1 MAPESEA
8 ASYLIGNYELDLR
21 LHELRRNGSVCAI
34 EPQVFDLLRYLIEN
48 RDRLIDREE
57 LNEQL
62 WQGRFVSDA
71 SVSTAIKQARQAI
84 GDDGKTQAFI
94 RTVPRRGFRFVGEVA
109 VKGAGDPPDSDA
121 GLSET
126 KRQPPGK
133 MPWIPAFAV
142 ALVMFV
148 STGLIIWH
156 GAQSDGPEEKPSI
169 AVLPFDNMSGD
180 PAQGYFADGMTD
192 DLITQLSKVDGL
204 FVIARNST
212 FTYKGKHAKVQD
224 IAKDLGVR
232 YVLEGSVR
240 RADGQV
246 RINAQLTDGTTGG
259 HVWAEIFSR
268 EAKDIFALQDD
279 VIAKIVAALR
289 VTLTAEEMKT
299 LAKLPTKN
307 LQAYDLYLKA
317 QKAHRQYLWKPLQKA
332 LELYKQATDLDPG
345 FVEAYAGE
353 AAAADFVA
361 RYRLYQVHTQIAAH
375 RRARQ
380 AVEKALAINP
390 DHAGALSAKS
400 SVLTT
405 AGAHDEAILTARQ
418 AVTNSLND
426 ASARTTLAEAL
437 VSAGRLEEGLQAIE
451 AALKLNPKA
460 SNYDGYRAGWVYFM
474 NRRFERSLELHW
486 SVIKRNPNYFQANNG
501 LIVSYAALGRLE
513 EAKNVVK
520 TRIGGWTPLNVQ
532 AAALH
537 RIQWVPEVLEFW
549 LAAYRKAGMPEW
561 PMGFKGDEANRLS
574 GAEIKKLIMGHR
586 IEGKAQSGWAYSFD
600 VERDGSWTWQN
611 QLFTLTGSGRVEG
624 DLWCYQADT
633 DLPNRRQCVPY
644 YRNPAGSPDKKIEY
658 VNPDVYFVLWFSVVD

>member
-1 MAPESEA
+1 MALESEA
-8 ASYLIGNYELDLR
+8 AGYYFGEYELDLR

-34 EPQVFDLLRYLIEN
+34 EPQVFDLLRYLVEN
-48 RDRLIDREE
+48 RDRLIGREE

-71 SVSTAIKQARQAI
+71 SLSTAVKQARQAI
-84 GDDGKTQAFI
+84 GDSGKTQDFI
-94 RTVPRRGFRFVGEVA
+94 RTVPRRGFRFVGEVTVRGA
-109 VKGAGDPPDSDA
+109 VDATESAAGPA
-121 GLSET
+121 ET
-126 KRQPPGK
+126 KRKPPGK

-148 STGLIIWH
+148 STGLMIWH
-156 GAQSDGPEEKPSI
+156 GSRGEEPGEKPSI

-180 PAQGYFADGMTD
+180 PAQDYFADGMTD

-224 IAKDLGVR
+224 IALDLGVR

-240 RADGQV
+240 REGGKI
-246 RINAQLTDGTTGG
+246 RINTQLTDGQTGG
-259 HVWAEIFSR
+259 HVWADIFDR
-268 EAKDIFALQDD
+268 ETRDIFALQDD

-289 VTLTAEEMKT
+289 VTLTADEMKT
-299 LAKLPTKN
+299 LAALPTKN
-307 LQAYDLYLKA
+307 LQAYDLYLRA
-317 QKAHRQYLWKPLQKA
+317 QNAHRQYLWKPLQKA
-332 LELYKQATDLDPG
+332 LALYKQATDLDPG

-361 RYRLYQVHTQIAAH
+361 RYRLYQVHTQSAAH

-380 AVEKALAINP
+380 AVAKALAINP

-400 SVLTT
+400 AILTT

-437 VSAGRLEEGLQAIE
+437 VAAGKSEEGLQAIE

-474 NRRFERSLELHW
+474 NRRYERALELHR
-486 SVIKRNPNYFQANNG
+486 SVIKRNPKYFQANNG

-513 EAKNVVK
+513 EAKKVVN
-520 TRIGGWTPLNVQ
+520 TRISGWTPLNVQ

-537 RIQWVPEVLEFW
+537 RIHWVPEVLEFW

-561 PMGFKGDEANRLS
+561 PLGFRGEEANRLS
-574 GAEIKKLIMGHR
+574 GAEIKKLIVGHR
-586 IEGKAQSGWAYSFD
+586 IEGKAQSGWVYSFD

-611 QLFTLTGSGRVEG
+611 KWFTLTGSGRIEG

-633 DLPNRRQCVPY
+633 DLPNRKQCVPY
-644 YRNPAGSPDKKIEY
+644 YRNPAGTPDKKNEY

>member
-474 NRRFERSLELHW
+474 NRRYERALELHR

-549 LAAYRKAGMPEW
+549 LAAYRKAGMPDW

-644 YRNPAGSPDKKIEY
+644 YRNPAGSPDKKNEY